1 MASITFQVQL
11 GFLLAV
17 YHNPADGV
25 DIGHGEY
32 PNHPYRPLSFPPTG
46 YASLP
51 ENAKEYCYRSREHLL
66 RAQWAIDH
74 LEMALHAS
82 NLTTANPRRG
92 LKVKNKL
99 ESWTVEYDV
108 LINEDQCKE
117 YEWFGMRLKSP
128 LFRPETCIPGTDPKT
143 VMDIMTKGFLAVP
156 NAETRL
162 VVKVFIPKL
171 LVSLDSTKAI
181 VSMPWL
187 VDPLLSDI
195 HPAEMLSAV
204 QVEDPWDNRL
214 SSDRKPLE
222 LLPHPG
228 DLGDTKYRHRTHG
241 ILDATSVQDLMYL
254 MDLAIYGEA
263 GRCPNASPAYCFLV
277 NKTTVVIEFRQHCRT
292 LDMLE
297 ASLWAILCVRLT
309 QHCLNKSGTFFYES
323 YPNLRYWH
331 PIASAAPPKELRAIL
346 ILSSG
351 QPFASH
357 FQKSSRPTDRREDLQ
372 NYARKESYYFGIE
385 LELYMPVL
393 LPHEGRPDPHP
404 NDGRELSR
412 AERLPNRVDLMK
424 ETISYIGPLTLVW
437 DEHFDRKSR
446 ESKLLSH
453 GMVPVDDIDPQYQ
466 TWTIGTDVSL
476 RRMSEWGGYKQ
487 LNGLEIISRVL
498 RATPQ
503 CWEEVLNMVSIL
515 RNNFRLTVGKS
526 CGFHIH
532 VSKGT
537 GPMLLHLVR
546 KVSIL
551 MYLAEN
557 IIYRLCCPE
566 RRESRYAPSLA
577 SLLEPLCTDQWSE
590 MDVPAD
596 FEQYIPVHKVVD
608 RRTLG
613 ILKKLWTT
621 ETLQLLKFLI
631 TPSMG
636 SKSCLGL
643 SKCHSFDEFGEGSE
657 DECKGT
663 VEFRYLEG
671 TLDPE
676 LILRWSQLMV
686 SLFQFAD
693 LASPQAWQNFVPA
706 VLQCPA
712 LGRTDPNV
720 LRVFLLFLGKGDD
733 YDFWNNRMQMMT
745 NLPLDAQQLAR
756 RPVDNNEILPPL
768 DDEYIDTLR
777 EELCTRE
784 MKLPCTI

>member
-1 MASITFQVQL
+1 MASITFQVEL

-17 YHNPADGV
+17 CHNPADGV
-25 DIGHGEY
+25 DIGHGGY
-32 PNHPYRPLSFPPTG
+32 PNHPCRPLPFPPTG

-99 ESWTVEYDV
+99 ESWTVEYDG
-108 LINEDQCKE
+108 LINEDQCKK
-117 YEWFGMRLKSP
+117 YEWVGMRLKYP
-128 LFRPETCIPGTDPKT
+128 LFRPGTCIPGTDSKT

-156 NAETRL
+156 NPETHL

-171 LVSLDSTKAI
+171 LVSLDSMKAI
-181 VSMPWL
+181 VSMLWR

-195 HPAEMLSAV
+195 HPVHCGPNSLYSLGLQYTNLARDDAIDLQAEMLSAV
-204 QVEDPWDNRL
+204 QVEDPWNNRL

-228 DLGDTKYRHRTHG
+228 DLGDTKYRHRTRG
-241 ILDATSVQDLMYL
+241 ILDVTSVQDLMYL

-263 GRCPNASPAYCFLV
+263 GRCPNASPAYCFLE
-277 NKTTVVIEFRQHCRT
+277 NKTTVVIEFRQHCGT

-297 ASLWAILCVRLT
+297 TSLWAILC
-309 QHCLNKSGTFFYES
+309 
-323 YPNLRYWH
+323 
-331 PIASAAPPKELRAIL
+331 ELRAIP
-346 ILSSG
+346 ILSWR

-357 FQKSSRPTDRREDLQ
+357 FQKSSLPTDRREDLQ

-393 LPHEGRPDPHP
+393 LPHEGRLDPHP

-412 AERLPNRVDLMK
+412 AERFPNRVDLMK
-424 ETISYIGPLTLVW
+424 ETISSIGPLTLVW
-437 DEHFDRKSR
+437 DEHFDRKSW

-515 RNNFRLTVGKS
+515 RNNFRLTVGKP

-537 GPMLLHLVR
+537 GPMLLHL
-546 KVSIL
+546 
-551 MYLAEN
+551 
-557 IIYRLCCPE
+557 
-566 RRESRYAPSLA
+566 
-577 SLLEPLCTDQWSE
+577 WSE

-621 ETLQLLKFLI
+621 ETLQLLKLLI

-657 DECKGT
+657 DECNGT
-663 VEFRYLEG
+663 VEFRCLEG

-676 LILRWSQLMV
+676 LILRW
-686 SLFQFAD
+686 
-693 LASPQAWQNFVPA
+693 
-706 VLQCPA
+706 
-712 LGRTDPNV
+712 R
-720 LRVFLLFLGKGDD
+720 KGDD

-777 EELCTRE
+777 EELCARE
-784 MKLPCTI
+784 MKLPCTVQKAATLNESSTDPDDLANLPSEKAGFF

>member
-1 MASITFQVQL
+1 
-11 GFLLAV
+11 
-17 YHNPADGV
+17 
-25 DIGHGEY
+25 
-32 PNHPYRPLSFPPTG
+32 
-46 YASLP
+46 
-51 ENAKEYCYRSREHLL
+51 
-66 RAQWAIDH
+66 
-74 LEMALHAS
+74 MALHAS

-99 ESWTVEYDV
+99 ESWTVEYDG

-117 YEWFGMRLKSP
+117 YEWVGMRLKSP
-128 LFRPETCIPGTDPKT
+128 LFRPETCIPGTDSKT
-143 VMDIMTKGFLAVP
+143 VMDIMIKGLLAVP

-181 VSMPWL
+181 VSMLWL
-187 VDPLLSDI
+187 VDPLSSDV
-195 HPAEMLSAV
+195 HPVHCGPNSLYSLGLQYSNLARDDAIDLQAEMLSAV
-204 QVEDPWDNRL
+204 QVGDPWDNRL

-228 DLGDTKYRHRTHG
+228 DLGDTKYRHRTRG
-241 ILDATSVQDLMYL
+241 SLDATSVQDLMYL

-263 GRCPNASPAYCFLV
+263 GRYPNASPAYCFLE
-277 NKTTVVIEFRQHCRT
+277 NKTTVVIEFRQHCGT

-297 ASLWAILCVRLT
+297 TSLWAILCVRLT
-309 QHCLNKSGTFFYES
+309 QHCLNKSDTFFYES
-323 YPNLRYWH
+323 YTNLRYCSTIHDFLKEQGLGELSKCIQPQPKHLKVSDLRYWH
-331 PIASAAPPKELRAIL
+331 PIARAAPPKELRAIP

-404 NDGRELSR
+404 NDGRKLSR
-412 AERLPNRVDLMK
+412 AERFPKRVDLMK
-424 ETISYIGPLTLVW
+424 ETISSIGPLTLVW
-437 DEHFDRKSR
+437 DEHLDRKSW

-453 GMVPVDDIDPQYQ
+453 GIVPVDDIDPQYQ

-487 LNGLEIISRVL
+487 LNGLEIIRRVL

-515 RNNFRLTVGKS
+515 RNNVRLTVGKS

-532 VSKGT
+532 IGKGT

-566 RRESRYAPSLA
+566 RRESSYVPSLA

-596 FEQYIPVHKVVD
+596 FERYIPVHKVID

-631 TPSMG
+631 TPIMG

-712 LGRTDPNV
+712 LGRRDPNV

-745 NLPLDAQQLAR
+745 NLPLDAQQLVR
-756 RPVDNNEILPPL
+756 RPVDNNEILTPL
-768 DDEYIDTLR
+768 DDDYIDTLR